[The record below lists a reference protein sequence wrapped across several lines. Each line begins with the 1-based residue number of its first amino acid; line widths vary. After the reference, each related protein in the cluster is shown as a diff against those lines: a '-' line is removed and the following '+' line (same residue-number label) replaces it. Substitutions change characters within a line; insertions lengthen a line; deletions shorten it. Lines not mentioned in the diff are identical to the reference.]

1 MQTLLI
7 NDVNKENIQK
17 AADIIKLGGLVV
29 MPTETVYGL
38 GANALDKTAVT
49 NVYKA
54 KGRPMDNPLIVHL
67 ANAEDAE
74 KYAYTNELFYKLA
87 EKFMPG
93 PLTIILPKKDTIPY
107 EVTCGLD
114 SVAIRVPSNKI
125 AHDLIETSGC
135 PIAAP
140 SANLS
145 GKPSPTSFAHVVED
159 MNGRVDA
166 IIDGGECDIGLE
178 STVII
183 IKGESAEILRPG
195 KITYEE
201 LCEIIPDIKINQAVK
216 NECKDIK
223 PASPGMKYRHYAP
236 SAPVLLV
243 EGEDEDVISFFRNK
257 QETENCGIL
266 CFTEDL
272 EKLSLKNI
280 LTFGKSDDEEAQAH
294 ELFDKLRRFD
304 SMNVEKIY
312 ARIPSDKGVG
322 LAVYNRLI
330 RAAGFGI
337 IKANNIQE

>member
-7 NDVNKENIQK
+7 KEANKENIDI
-17 AADIIKLGGLVV
+17 AADIIKNGGLVV

-38 GANALDKTAVT
+38 GANALDKNAVT

-67 ANAEDAE
+67 STANDAE

-87 EKFMPG
+87 DRFMPG
-93 PLTIILPKKDTIPY
+93 PLTVILPKKDIVPY
-107 EVTCGLD
+107 EVSCGLD
-114 SVAIRVPSNKI
+114 TVAIRVPSNEI
-125 AHDLIETSGC
+125 AHRLIETSGC

-183 IKGESAEILRPG
+183 IKDESAEILRPG

-201 LCEIIPDIKINQAVK
+201 LKEIIPDIKINSAVK
-216 NECKDIK
+216 NQCTDEKV
-223 PASPGMKYRHYAP
+223 ASPGMKYRHYAP
-236 SAPVLLV
+236 SAPVFLV
-243 EGEDEDVISFFRNK
+243 EGNDNDIINFFKTK
-257 QETENCGIL
+257 QQTENCGIL
-266 CFTEDL
+266 CFSEDEEL
-272 EKLSLKNI
+272 LLSKNV
-280 LTFGKSDDEEAQAH
+280 LTFGRSDDETSQAH

-304 SMNVEKIY
+304 NMNVERIY

-330 RAAGFGI
+330 RAAGFDI